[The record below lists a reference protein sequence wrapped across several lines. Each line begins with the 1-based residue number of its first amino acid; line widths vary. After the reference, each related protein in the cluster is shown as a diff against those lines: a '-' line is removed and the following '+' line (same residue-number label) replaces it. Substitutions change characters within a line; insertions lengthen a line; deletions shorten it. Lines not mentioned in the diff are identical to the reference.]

1 MHIVIAGAH
10 GQIAQRLGRLL
21 DDAEHRVV
29 GIVRNPM
36 HGPDLANAGIET
48 IVLDLERATVS
59 ELIPAVRGADVVVF
73 AAGAGPGSGAARK
86 DTVDRAAAALLADAA
101 ETAGVPRYILVSA
114 MGVES
119 EPPAD
124 TDEVFRAYLKAK
136 AASEVDLRDRDLDWL
151 ILRPG
156 RLTNDEGAGT
166 VELAESVA
174 HADITRD
181 DVASVLAEII
191 TAGLTRVTLELA
203 GGDTPIVQAV
213 ARFKK

>member
-119 EPPAD
+119 QPPAD